1 MVQIEPKQLGK
12 EGELMAADYLIAQ
25 GYEIIARNYRYKRG
39 EVDIIARINDCMVFV
54 EVKLRTNTEYG
65 EPETF
70 VTRRQQQIIMTTA
83 NEFIFQRNW
92 QQSIR
97 FDIITIV
104 PGEDL
109 QHFEDAFY

>member
-1 MVQIEPKQLGK
+1 MVQIEPKELGK
-12 EGELMAADYLIAQ
+12 EGEILAVEYLSEH

-39 EVDIIARINDCMVFV
+39 EVDIIARKGDCLVFV

-83 NEFIFQRNW
+83 NEFVFQRNW
-92 QQSIR
+92 QQSVR
-97 FDIITIV
+97 FDIIAIV
-104 PGEDL
+104 PGIDL